1 MKSLYVLGGILVVG
15 AVSACTQSQP
25 VGPAPPPPPLA
36 LAAPAPPPVS
46 LATLEGIYVGSL
58 TSAPGSVLTGPSGG
72 GNDSKCWEYR
82 RARMTVRGGTMVMA
96 YPNWKGHIL
105 HYRGTV
111 DAGGAV
117 NLRHTN
123 SDGSLAILTGE
134 ISNNQLIGSMRR
146 GPCFWDVK
154 LAKR

>member
-1 MKSLYVLGGILVVG
+1 VKSLYVFGGVLAIG

-36 LAAPAPPPVS
+36 VAAPAASPVS
-46 LATLEGIYVGSL
+46 PATFDGIYAGSL
-58 TSAPGSVLTGPSGG
+58 TSAAGPVLTGPSGA
-72 GNDSKCWEYR
+72 GNASKCWEYR
-82 RARMTVRGGTMVMA
+82 RAKMTVRKGTMVME

-111 DAGGAV
+111 DAAGAV

-123 SDGSLAILTGE
+123 RDGSIAILTAE

-146 GPCFWDVK
+146 GPCIWDVK
-154 LAKR
+154 LAKQ